1 MSPQPEFKNP
11 CPANLNTRAMF
22 GREGTFLLLGQN
34 IDDPKNKKKGNKNI
48 KITQNKGKLHE
59 QKDIMLI

>member
-34 IDDPKNKKKGNKNI
+34 IDDPKNKKKGKQKHKNNS
-48 KITQNKGKLHE
+48 K
-59 QKDIMLI
+59 

>member
-1 MSPQPEFKNP
+1 MPTQPEFKNP

-34 IDDPKNKKKGNKNI
+34 IDDPKNKKKGKQKHKNNS
-48 KITQNKGKLHE
+48 K
-59 QKDIMLI
+59 